1 MATQIK
7 RIPENRNTTRTS
19 VTISGPAYMVAVG
32 GSPRGAKAKPPKNTI
47 TNSQL
52 PIAEEYRNVLP
63 RYLRPST
70 GSCHDRCKH
79 GMTDD
84 TLELKRPTRRL
95 GSRKMPVV
103 KNRGKRTVDPLDG
116 KKITKTAPKH
126 SSNPK
131 FRAPTQP
138 AKVNKREPSKNVGAS
153 KHNLPTKR
161 MATNHV
167 KTKPISVERVSP
179 KPRNHK
185 LVSRQKD
192 QTKMTKEKLKQLISG
207 KVQEMTKMQFL
218 DAETAELEFVTP
230 TVEMIESH
238 KDLTAESTNLH
249 NSESSHS
256 SSEEQ
261 VSNLD
266 AEQAG
271 NEDVTVCE
279 DDYDLETLDDNEEGG
294 MEVKFRRGRV
304 LELEP
309 EDNDPKNLKF
319 RRGRVLDNGED
330 NDSEKVTLKHQ
341 EQEEKEAQ
349 ELLNR
354 VIEETATKLAE
365 DMKTKVGALVG
376 AFETV
381 ISLQPSSD
389 DK

>member
-1 MATQIK
+1 MAAQTK
-7 RIPENRNTTRTS
+7 KIPENRNTTRTS

-32 GSPRGAKAKPPKNTI
+32 GSPRGAKTKPRKNTI

-63 RYLRPST
+63 RYLRPTTS
-70 GSCHDRCKH
+70 SCHDRCKH

-95 GSRKMPVV
+95 GSRKMPDV
-103 KNRGKRTVDPLDG
+103 KNREKRTVDPLDG
-116 KKITKTAPKH
+116 EKKPKTTPKH

-131 FRAPTQP
+131 IRTPTQP
-138 AKVNKREPSKNVGAS
+138 VKVNKREPSKKVGAS

-161 MATNHV
+161 MPTNQV
-167 KTKPISVERVSP
+167 KTKPNSAERASP

-192 QTKMTKEKLKQLISG
+192 QTKMTKEKLKQLIAK
-207 KVQEMTKMQFL
+207 KVQEKTKMRFP
-218 DAETAELEFVTP
+218 DAETPEFVTP
-230 TVEMIESH
+230 TVEMIESLTA
-238 KDLTAESTNLH
+238 LTAESTNLH

-256 SSEEQ
+256 SSKEQ
-261 VSNLD
+261 VSSSD
-266 AEQAG
+266 AEHAD
-271 NEDVTVCE
+271 NEDTVCE
-279 DDYDLETLDDNEEGG
+279 DDYEMETSEDNEKGG
-294 MEVKFRRGRV
+294 MEVKFRRGTV

-309 EDNDPKNLKF
+309 EDNGPKKLKF

>member
-32 GSPRGAKAKPPKNTI
+32 GSPRGAKAKPRKNTI

-52 PIAEEYRNVLP
+52 PIAEYRNVPP

-84 TLELKRPTRRL
+84 TPELKRPTRRL

-103 KNRGKRTVDPLDG
+103 KTRGKRTADPLDG
-116 KKITKTAPKH
+116 KKISKTTPKH
-126 SSNPK
+126 SSNPMY
-131 FRAPTQP
+131 RAPTQP
-138 AKVNKREPSKNVGAS
+138 AKVNKRELSKKVGAS
-153 KHNLPTKR
+153 RHNLPSKR

-167 KTKPISVERVSP
+167 KTKPISAERVSP

-192 QTKMTKEKLKQLISG
+192 QTKMTKEKLKQLIAK
-207 KVQEMTKMQFL
+207 KVQEMTKMGFL
-218 DAETAELEFVTP
+218 DAETAKFVTP
-230 TVEMIESH
+230 TFKMIESLTA
-238 KDLTAESTNLH
+238 LTAEATNLH

-261 VSNLD
+261 VSKSD
-266 AEQAG
+266 AEHAD
-271 NEDVTVCE
+271 NEDVECE
-279 DDYDLETLDDNEEGG
+279 DNYQMETSEDNEDGG
-294 MEVKFRRGRV
+294 IEVKFRRGRV
-304 LELEP
+304 LELEY
-309 EDNDPKNLKF
+309 EDNGPKKLTF

-389 DK
+389 EKETEV